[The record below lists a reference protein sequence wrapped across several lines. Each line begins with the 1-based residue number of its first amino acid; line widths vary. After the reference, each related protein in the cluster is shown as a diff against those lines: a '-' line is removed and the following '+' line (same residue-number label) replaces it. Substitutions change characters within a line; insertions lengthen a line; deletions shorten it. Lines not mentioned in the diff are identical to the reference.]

1 MDSKGHTTSNFGED
15 SGIPWDT
22 SVFFPMNQSFIKN
35 STSNVSPFPLASSLK
50 FSKMYPAWLESIN
63 FNAAAET
70 SYSLAGAF
78 REVVSLRCKY
88 GETLGLDT
96 QLGDHDE
103 ITLGAR

>member
-1 MDSKGHTTSNFGED
+1 MF
-15 SGIPWDT
+15 
-22 SVFFPMNQSFIKN
+22 FFPMNQSFIKN
-35 STSNVSPFPLASSLK
+35 SASDVSLFPPASSLK

-88 GETLGLDT
+88 GETLGLE
-96 QLGDHDE
+96 LGDHDE